1 MPRSPQL
8 IAADPPGAE
17 RRLATRVAIGALVG
31 TAYVALDAYLDFGPP
46 AGKTIPLVSALHAV
60 VDFVL
65 PILTGGLMGL
75 AVHFLRLRAD
85 AVTRERRRAEEL
97 RGHLHRIERDQA
109 VWVVAA
115 SLLHE
120 LRNPLHSLGLLLDE
134 LEALPEDDAERPAL
148 LARARAQHERV
159 TTELGTLRS
168 LPASEA
174 PELPRLDVS
183 VLAGRCVGEMAPLLR
198 GGPLR
203 IVLRAPAPV
212 PAAVDATYVQI
223 ILENLVENALDALRE
238 RGAGGLVEVEV
249 IESQGHPVIR
259 VRDDGPGIPADE
271 APTIFEPLHTTKARG
286 MGLGLAIARALARA
300 MGGDL
305 LLESARPATFRLDL
319 SAP

>member
-1 MPRSPQL
+1 MPR
-8 IAADPPGAE
+8 AAPILPEPAGSE
-17 RRLATRVAIGALVG
+17 RRLATRVGVGALAG
-31 TAYVALDAYLDFGPP
+31 TAYVALDAYLDFGPL
-46 AGKTIPLVSALHAV
+46 AGKTIPLISALHAV

-65 PILTGGLMGL
+65 PIVTGGLMGL

-85 AVTRERRRAEEL
+85 AVARERRRAEEL
-97 RGHLHRIERDQA
+97 RSHLHRIERDQA

-134 LEALPEDDAERPAL
+134 IEALPEDAPEREAL

-159 TTELGTLRS
+159 TAEIGTLRS

-174 PELPRLDVS
+174 PELPRLDVAA
-183 VLAGRCVGEMAPLLR
+183 LAGRCVGEMAPLLR
-198 GGPLR
+198 GEALR
-203 IVLRAPAPV
+203 LSLRALAPV
-212 PAAVDATYVQI
+212 PAAVDATYLQI

-238 RGAGGLVEVEV
+238 RGGPGVVEVEV
-249 IESQGHPVIR
+249 AESEGHPVIR
-259 VRDDGPGIPADE
+259 VRDDGPGIAGED
-271 APTIFEPLHTTKARG
+271 AHTIFEPLRTTKARG

-305 LLESARPATFRLDL
+305 LLESPKPTTFRLDL

>member
-1 MPRSPQL
+1 MPRGAQI
-8 IAADPPGAE
+8 IAGDPPGGE
-17 RRLATRVAIGALVG
+17 RRLATRVGIGALVG
-31 TAYVALDAYLDFGPP
+31 TAYVVLDAYLDFGLP
-46 AGKTIPLVSALHAV
+46 AGKHIPLISALHAV

-65 PILTGGLMGL
+65 PIVTGGLLGL

-120 LRNPLHSLGLLLDE
+120 LRNPLHSMGLLLDE
-134 LEALPEDDAERPAL
+134 LTALPECDAERPAL

-159 TTELGTLRS
+159 TSELGTLRS

-183 VLAGRCVGEMAPLLR
+183 AQAARCVGEMAPLLR

-203 IVLRAPAPV
+203 IALRAPTPV
-212 PAAVDATYVQI
+212 PAAADATYLQI
-223 ILENLVENALDALRE
+223 ILQNLVENALDALRE
-238 RGAGGLVEVEV
+238 RGGGGLVEVEV
-249 IESQGHPVIR
+249 TEADGHAVIR
-259 VRDDGPGIPADE
+259 VRDDGPGIPADDMR
-271 APTIFEPLHTTKARG
+271 TVFEPLRTTKARG